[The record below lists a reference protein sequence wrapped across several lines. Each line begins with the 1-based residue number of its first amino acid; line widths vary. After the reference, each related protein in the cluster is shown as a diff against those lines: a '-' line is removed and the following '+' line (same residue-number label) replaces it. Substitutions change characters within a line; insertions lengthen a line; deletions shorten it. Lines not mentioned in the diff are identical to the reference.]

1 MSLCLSNWR
10 MVRMQLSIWLTV
22 SKAGGGLSGSAVK
35 LIAKAEQKVN
45 NRKNSESR
53 KESGS
58 ERAPKM

>member
-1 MSLCLSNWR
+1 

-58 ERAPKM
+58 ERAPKR

>member
-22 SKAGGGLSGSAVK
+22 SKAGGGSGSAVK

-58 ERAPKM
+58 ERAPKR

>member
-1 MSLCLSNWR
+1 
-10 MVRMQLSIWLTV
+10 MQLSIWLTV
-22 SKAGGGLSGSAVK
+22 SKAGGGSGSAVK

-58 ERAPKM
+58 ERAPKR